1 MKFWA
6 IPRRNSIFYV
16 PIIHRWIIPDTLNM
30 IGFSNFISA
39 LTYFAYSAFQGSQLY
54 YLTVEEV
61 VNGGASEHPGP
72 VRVNGKLVQGSF
84 QRLPGQTLA
93 NFKLTDL
100 TYHAELYLEYD
111 GVVPDLFFN
120 EHSQVVAEGRYHTDG
135 HFHADLLIVKCPS
148 KYASEKKPA

>member
-1 MKFWA
+1 MSESSFVDPSVLIDKRSWA
-6 IPRRNSIFYV
+6 VRHARLV
-16 PIIHRWIIPDTLNM
+16 
-30 IGFSNFISA
+30 IGCILLFSA

-54 YLTVEEV
+54 YLTVQEV

-84 QRLPGQTLA
+84 ERLPGQTLA

-100 TYHAELYLEYD
+100 TYREELHLEYD

-120 EHSQVVAEGRYHTDG
+120 EHSQIVAQGKYGEDG
-135 HFHADLLIVKCPS
+135 LFKADLLIVKCPS
-148 KYASEKKPA
+148 KYASELPTT